1 MRRLASAVTLL
12 AGLLLTAMTPTV
24 AQAAAPLEVT
34 HQQVVF
40 TGADLGVVNICG
52 DLADFRFSSEF
63 SFTFVDMSED
73 VFHFQSRSIGTYT
86 VTFLDP
92 SKGVWEA
99 RIREVDS
106 VQATAGGTFTT
117 VRVSNSFEGPVRIH
131 ELTTFVVGPD
141 GTIRV
146 DGYTIDFVGCPS
158 G

>member
-1 MRRLASAVTLL
+1 MRRFMPVVAVH
-12 AGLLLTAMTPTV
+12 AGLMVAITPTV
-24 AQAAAPLEVT
+24 AQAAARPEVV
-34 HQQVVF
+34 HEQVVF

-52 DLADFRFSSEF
+52 DLADFRFSGER
-63 SFTFVDMSED
+63 SFTFVDMSDD
-73 VFHFQSRSIGTYT
+73 VFHFQSRSIGMYT

-99 RIREVDS
+99 RFREVGA

-117 VRVSNSFEGPVRIH
+117 VRVNNAFEGPVRIH

-146 DGYTIDFVGCPS
+146 DHYTLDFVGCPS
-158 G
+158 S